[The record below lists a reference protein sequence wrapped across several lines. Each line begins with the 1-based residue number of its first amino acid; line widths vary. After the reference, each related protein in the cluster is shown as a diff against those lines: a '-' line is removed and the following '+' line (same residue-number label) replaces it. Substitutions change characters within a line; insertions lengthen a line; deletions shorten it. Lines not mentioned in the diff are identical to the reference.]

1 MTAERVARADRLRGG
16 ATNIRFVLGRL
27 EELPFPS
34 ASFGVVISNG
44 VVNLCPDKERVF
56 AEAARVLI
64 PGGRL
69 AIADIVAARP
79 LPVTVTSNASLWSA
93 CIGGAAPKPDNRAA
107 IEAAG
112 LAISAWRDVPH
123 YEFLTAQA
131 REAST
136 RYGVHAI
143 MLAARLT

>member
-1 MTAERVARADRLRGG
+1 
-16 ATNIRFVLGRL
+16 L

-34 ASFGVVISNG
+34 ASIGVVISNG

-93 CIGGAAPKPDNRAA
+93 CIGGAAPERDHRAA
-107 IEAAG
+107 VEAAG
-112 LAISAWRDVPH
+112 FTISAWRDVPR
-123 YEFLTAQA
+123 YKFLTVQA
-131 REAST
+131 TAAST
-136 RYGVHAI
+136 RYAVHAI
-143 MLAARLT
+143 TLAARLT